1 MHNLPQLIFI
11 SWISDNMMRKLT
23 IISLF
28 CSCITAILAQNAQ
41 LQYNEQSLKYINQ
54 WIDERQ
60 VAFDKYDGLQ
70 DQIIRLSTPE
80 LTEKA
85 THTYYNIIDS
95 IQKTIEDYSSD
106 NKNKYDL
113 LMALYDR
120 LLNIDNAN
128 YKYIDYYAPIL
139 THSIA
144 LIKNKTSED
153 QLLTFLL
160 KDRKLAIEN
169 INYFKELA
177 LADTFLVNA
186 LYDHPADVLKQF
198 NNYYKQPYAQH
209 IVDAAAKISPVTLK
223 KYFTSKNYINSF
235 ILKSDDTI
243 VKTIHEIYKK
253 YGNETHMYILSDY
266 LYTDSNSIGN
276 TIYKLKY
283 DPQQYLSALIDLSLR
298 QDPIA
303 IKDIQDELKIK
314 SLEWVR
320 DVNDMH
326 DIQDSNIRFAPVNSM
341 SAEQLY
347 TLIVYSPEEIFTSTF
362 NGLFERMLMRMQEK
376 SGYQLLEQVRFNK
389 FRTFIKLCS
398 GYNALNKFLSTM
410 SKEQAKTLFQ
420 RFIYTLA
427 TDEKGLEDAVNV
439 ADTFGSIDD
448 TTYLNLFEEY
458 LAKEYNNNQAFH
470 REDKVKLY
478 GLLLNILQ
486 QKIPLKENVDTTSL
500 QKYAIIP
507 VDYINVQDLV
517 STGDTIYQMH
527 FFFDDEDGEVSYQ
540 HFIKEFQS
548 KGWQISGDSIITAL
562 VKKGKYTV
570 IILCNIPKYE
580 YEGQAL
586 LLEYFK
592 SIQIVPSVVVHRGHS
607 YYAMNTIRNIQNG
620 THIVYLGSCGA
631 YHNIAEVIQRTDNV
645 SIIASKQIGTY
656 AVNNTLLERMS
667 STLATDDV
675 LYWRTLWSQLDKTFA
690 SDADKTYS
698 RFLDYVLPHKNMGA
712 IFLSTYKRL

>member
-1 MHNLPQLIFI
+1 MRILLIIFLCI
-11 SWISDNMMRKLT
+11 YS
-23 IISLF
+23 
-28 CSCITAILAQNAQ
+28 ITAILAQNAQ
-41 LQYNEQSLKYINQ
+41 LQYNEQSLKYIHQ
-54 WIDERQ
+54 WIDDRQ
-60 VAFDKYDGLQ
+60 IAFDKYDGIQ

-85 THTYYNIIDS
+85 TLTYYNIVDS
-95 IQKTIEDYSSD
+95 IQYTIDTYGSD
-106 NKNKYDL
+106 NRNRYDL

-139 THSIA
+139 THSID
-144 LIKNKTSED
+144 LIKNKTSEN
-153 QLLTFLL
+153 QLFQFLL
-160 KDRKLAIEN
+160 KDKKLAIEN

-177 LADTFLVNA
+177 IADTFLVNS
-186 LYDHPADVLKQF
+186 LYDYPSDVLKQF

-223 KYFTSKNYINSF
+223 KYFASKNYINSF
-235 ILKSDDTI
+235 ILKSDDSI
-243 VKTIHEIYKK
+243 VRTIHDIYIK
-253 YGNETHMYILSDY
+253 YGHETHMYILSDY
-266 LYTDSNSIGN
+266 LYADSNTLG
-276 TIYKLKY
+276 TDLYKLKY
-283 DPQQYLSALIDLSLR
+283 TPQLYLSALIDLSLR

-320 DVNDMH
+320 DVNDLH
-326 DIQDSNIRFAPVNSM
+326 DIQDSTIRFASVNTM

-362 NGLFERMLMRMQEK
+362 NGLFERMLIRMNGM
-376 SGYQLLEQVRFNK
+376 SGYQLLEHVSFNK

-507 VDYINVQDLV
+507 VDYINVKDLV

-631 YHNIAEVIQRTDNV
+631 YHNIAEVIQRTDHV

-667 STLATDDV
+667 TALATEHA
-675 LYWRTLWSQLDKTFA
+675 LYWRTLWAQLDKTFA
-690 SDADKTYS
+690 ADAEKTYS
-698 RFLDYVLPHKNMGA
+698 RFLDYVPPHKNMGA
-712 IFLSTYKRL
+712 LFLSTYKRL

>member
-1 MHNLPQLIFI
+1 MQKYIFI
-11 SWISDNMMRKLT
+11 LLLT
-23 IISLF
+23 LSTSSLY
-28 CSCITAILAQNAQ
+28 AQINFS
-41 LQYNEQSLKYINQ
+41 QYNEQSRKYIHQ

-60 VAFDKYDGLQ
+60 VAFDKYDGFQ
-70 DQIIRLSTPE
+70 DKNIRLSTPE
-80 LTEKA
+80 LTQKA
-85 THTYYNIIDS
+85 NNTYFLYIDS
-95 IQKTIEDYSSD
+95 IQSTIDIYGSSD
-106 NKNKYDL
+106 KTKYDL

-120 LLNIDNAN
+120 LLNIDNSN
-128 YKYIDYYAPIL
+128 YKYVDYYSPIL
-139 THSIA
+139 FHTID
-144 LIKNKTSED
+144 LIKNKNSEEHLF
-153 QLLTFLL
+153 QFLL
-160 KDRKLAIEN
+160 SQKKLSIEN

-177 LADTFLVNA
+177 IADTFLVNA
-186 LYDHPADVLKQF
+186 LYDYPADVLKQF

-209 IVDAAAKISPVTLK
+209 IIDAAAKISPVTLK
-223 KYFTSKNYINSF
+223 KYFASKNYINSF
-235 ILKSDDTI
+235 ILKSNDTI
-243 VKTIHEIYKK
+243 VKTIYEIYKK

-266 LYTDSNSIGN
+266 LYADSNIIAN
-276 TIYKLKY
+276 NIYKLKNT
-283 DPQQYLSALIDLSLR
+283 PQQYLSALIDLSLR
-298 QDPIA
+298 PDPIA
-303 IKDIQDELKIK
+303 IKDIQDELKVK

-326 DIQDSNIRFAPVNSM
+326 DIQDSTIRFAPVSTM

-362 NGLFERMLMRMQEK
+362 NGLFERMLIRMNGT
-376 SGYQLLEQVRFNK
+376 SGYQLMENVRFNK

-398 GYNALNKFLSTM
+398 GYNALNKFLNTM
-410 SKEQAKTLFQ
+410 SKEQAKMLFQ
-420 RFIYTLA
+420 RFIFTLA
-427 TDEKGLEDAVNV
+427 TDENGLEDAVNV

-458 LAKEYNNNQAFH
+458 LAKEYINNQAFH

-486 QKIPLKENVDTTSL
+486 QKIPLKDNVDSTSL
-500 QKYAIIP
+500 KKYAIMP
-507 VDYINVQDLV
+507 VDYIRVQDLV
-517 STGDTIYQMH
+517 ATGDTIYQMH
-527 FFFDDEDGEVSYQ
+527 FFFDDEDGEVSYE

-548 KGWQISGDSIITAL
+548 KGWQMSGDSIITAL

-570 IILCNIPKYE
+570 IILCNKPKYE

-592 SIQIVPSVVVHRGHS
+592 SLQIVPAVVVHRGHS

-631 YHNIAEVIQRTDNV
+631 YHNIAEVIKRTDEV

-656 AVNNTLLERMS
+656 TVNNTLLEHM
-667 STLATDDV
+667 STLLATSDQ
-675 LYWRTLWSQLDKTFA
+675 LYWRSLWGELDKTFA
-690 SDADKTYS
+690 ADTEKTYS
-698 RFLDYVLPHKNMGA
+698 RFLDYVPPHKNMGA